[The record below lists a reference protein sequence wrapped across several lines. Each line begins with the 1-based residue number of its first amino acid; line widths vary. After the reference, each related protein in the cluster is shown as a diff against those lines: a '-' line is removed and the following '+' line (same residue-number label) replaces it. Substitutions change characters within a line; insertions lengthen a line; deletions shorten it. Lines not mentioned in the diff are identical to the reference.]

1 MKSSH
6 CFLDAIT
13 SVIEGYQDPR
23 PMLLGVWEADFVI
36 KEQKITYFS
45 DAINHDEYLE
55 RLNRLYGECAEHW
68 YDYEQ
73 SKPNNFETLQGLLNS
88 KQDEEYLVQ
97 LDLFYLPYEIR
108 SYQKKHMPHF
118 IRLVKEEERF
128 FVTDPFLNFC
138 GEVDEKALED
148 AFLLNELGGGIK
160 LKTSSL
166 KAPSLYEI
174 SKIFNTVFRTDNRLV
189 TESLRLVKE
198 GAKDRTKDRTIL
210 REGFLEIGIL
220 GKRKL
225 SYLAAFSLFN
235 RLTPEIENAIIM
247 LSKGWTHLGFLA
259 IKASMAKRE
268 LDINPILQKL
278 HQLEQSEHK
287 IKMNLKQSYEEW
299 MNHVSV

>member
-13 SVIEGYQDPR
+13 SVVGEYQDPR

-73 SKPNNFETLQGLLNS
+73 SKPNNLEILQELLHS

-97 LDLFYLPYEIR
+97 VDLFYLPYEIR

-118 IRLVKEEERF
+118 IRLVKEEERLL
-128 FVTDPFLNFC
+128 VTDPFLDFC
-138 GEVDEKALED
+138 GEVDEKDLED

-160 LKTSSL
+160 LKTSNL
-166 KAPSLYEI
+166 KAPSVDEI
-174 SKIFNTVFRTDNRLV
+174 SKIFNSVFRTDNRLV

-198 GAKDRTKDRTIL
+198 GAKDRTIL

-235 RLTPEIENAIIM
+235 RRTPEIENAIIM

-259 IKASMAKRE
+259 IKASMAKMK
-268 LDINPILQKL
+268 LDIDPLLQKL
-278 HQLEQSEHK
+278 HQLEQSEHE

>member
-13 SVIEGYQDPR
+13 SVVGEYQDPR

-73 SKPNNFETLQGLLNS
+73 SKPNNLEILQELLHS

-97 LDLFYLPYEIR
+97 VDLFYLPYEIR

-128 FVTDPFLNFC
+128 LVTDPFLDFC
-138 GEVDEKALED
+138 GEVDEKDLED

-160 LKTSSL
+160 LKTSNL
-166 KAPSLYEI
+166 KAPSEDEI
-174 SKIFNTVFRTDNRLV
+174 SKIFNSVFRTDNRLV
-189 TESLRLVKE
+189 TESLRVVKE
-198 GAKDRTKDRTIL
+198 GAKDRTIL

-235 RLTPEIENAIIM
+235 RRTPEIENAIIM

-259 IKASMAKRE
+259 IKASMAKMK
-268 LDINPILQKL
+268 LDIDPLLQKL
-278 HQLEQSEHK
+278 HQLEQSEHE